1 MSFSTHPR
9 FWVSYAMI
17 VGVMGTALISPLYG
31 LYRDHWG
38 LAASDISQLYVIYMA
53 GALGGL
59 LFFGRLPDRIGFLKV
74 MQTGLVLLLLGSLF
88 CLLAD
93 NLRVL
98 AVGRIL
104 VGIASTLLTT
114 SATRGLGLL
123 APPGN
128 AQRVATL
135 TGFLMAFGFG
145 LGPLLGGVFGQWLP
159 QPLLTTYVPT
169 LLLGALALLALARLS
184 LPAALDP
191 AAGGRLQWRDTLPHL
206 TLPATLN
213 RSAFWLTTCLPFM
226 AFAVFG
232 LYAAMSPL
240 FLDKLVPWHGPIV
253 SGTAIALILFVSA
266 VVQVL
271 VGRWRTY
278 HTGAA
283 GLLMLALSNALLI
296 LNLQAGSALLFAL
309 GVGTT
314 AIGHAMCMLAGM
326 SLVPRLSDPA
336 HRSGLFSTY
345 LLVGYIGSMLPMLGM
360 GWIADHF
367 GLPVAVTG
375 FCAMVILVCLVSAPL
390 FWRQRRIRAVSL
402 V

>member
-1 MSFSTHPR
+1 MRFSANPR

-31 LYRDHWG
+31 LYRDHWQ

-74 MQTGLVLLLLGSLF
+74 MQAGLTLLLAGTLL
-88 CLLAD
+88 CLLAPH
-93 NLRVL
+93 LAVL
-98 AVGRIL
+98 AAGRVL

-145 LGPLLGGVFGQWLP
+145 LGPLLGGVAGQWLP
-159 QPLLTTYVPT
+159 APLLITYLPT
-169 LLLGALALLALARLS
+169 LGLGVLALVALARLA
-184 LPAALDP
+184 LPAGIDP
-191 AAGGRLQWRDTLPHL
+191 AAGGPLAWRQCLPQL
-206 TLPATLN
+206 TLPLPEN
-213 RSAFWLTTCLPFM
+213 RAAFWLTTCLPFM

-240 FLDKLVPWHGPIV
+240 FLDKLVPWHGPVV

-266 VVQVL
+266 LVQVL
-271 VGRWRTY
+271 VGQWPSH

-283 GLLMLALSNALLI
+283 GLVTLALSNALLI
-296 LNLQAGSALLFAL
+296 INLQAGSAWLFAC
-309 GVGTT
+309 GVLAT

-345 LLVGYIGSMLPMLGM
+345 LLVGYVGSMLPMLGM

-367 GLPVAVTG
+367 GLPLAVTA
-375 FCAMVILVCLVSAPL
+375 FCAMVISICLAAAPL
-390 FWRQRRIRAVSL
+390 FWRQPRIRAVPTG
-402 V
+402 